1 MASEE
6 PQFVA
11 FRGIYP
17 LFLDTCT
24 CDQATINKGKATFA
38 KRPLLPNSGHCEEQ
52 SDVKATAIFIVLFF
66 QIKEKLFK
74 KWI

>member
-1 MASEE
+1 MHSWGSY
-6 PQFVA
+6 FVPVPKEGRQQKHLPNTDRHT
-11 FRGIYP
+11 FRPFWIIYP

-24 CDQATINKGKATFA
+24 CDQTTINKGKAA
-38 KRPLLPNSGHCEEQ
+38 
-52 SDVKATAIFIVLFF
+52 AILIVLFF

>member
-1 MASEE
+1 MASEK

-24 CDQATINKGKATFA
+24 CDQATINKGKA
-38 KRPLLPNSGHCEEQ
+38 
-52 SDVKATAIFIVLFF
+52 ATILMVLFF